1 MGRGKG
7 VALCG
12 SQKDSFMRIVWCIVL
27 WDKHKACYRGRA
39 PGGAPWSGRRAART
53 GSAWRAGSR
62 GCALSERSGA
72 RRLRATALRAE
83 TDWYRGAVFRYVY
96 RSSVYCPR
104 ERGRVLRSTLTCPK
118 EPQPC
123 AACPPCTTRYAL
135 ACAKYC
141 KPTGIALSSLRVHV
155 FLSVLSR
162 PGRDLTL
169 ACASDYALESN

>member
-1 MGRGKG
+1 MQSLVHCSLLEQG
-7 VALCG
+7 L
-12 SQKDSFMRIVWCIVL
+12 L
-27 WDKHKACYRGRA
+27 HRGRA

-135 ACAKYC
+135 ACAKYR